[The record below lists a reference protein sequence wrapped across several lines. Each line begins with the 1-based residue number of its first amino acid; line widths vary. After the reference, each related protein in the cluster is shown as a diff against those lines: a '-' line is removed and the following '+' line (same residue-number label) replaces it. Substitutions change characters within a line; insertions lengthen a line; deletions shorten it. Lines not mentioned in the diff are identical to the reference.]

1 MIKLFIQTHTPAII
15 HAAAGRGCARAVH
28 AAIYVAAE
36 NNNNNNNNHN
46 HNLREFLKMRGALP
60 VTGRQGGP

>member
-28 AAIYVAAE
+28 AAIHVAAE
-36 NNNNNNNNHN
+36 NDTFENTSNNSSNNSKCCD
-46 HNLREFLKMRGALP
+46 LAPK
-60 VTGRQGGP
+60 VST